1 MDPVLKIFIYATAVA
16 VVLQMFI
23 LLGLA
28 ISLHKTSAKVEK
40 LASEVHGRAL
50 PILASAETI
59 INDSRGKIVIVMNNL
74 VATTGTLKTQM
85 DRLDATVN
93 DIVDRTRL
101 QVIRADDIV
110 TRTLDRVEETSEL
123 VQHTVVSPVRQIS
136 GIVQGLSVGIS
147 AFLSQTR
154 TSRRRRSNAAR
165 VTQDEELFI

>member
-23 LLGLA
+23 LLVLA
-28 ISLHKTSAKVEK
+28 ISLSKTSAKVEK

-59 INDSRGKIVIVMNNL
+59 LNDSRGKIDIVMNNL
-74 VATTGTLKTQM
+74 VSTTGTLKTQM